1 MRSLAL
7 CIFMWSSKRLE
18 GQQEKKQIQRLC
30 AADLSGNEYVSV
42 VHKLLILYFSPTL
55 SSLPRA
61 AVECLGGQSLARR
74 LHNALYFS
82 RRRHPL
88 RRGRP
93 CASHSFY
100 SDGLLDAVS
109 ILWQLGQ
116 SGALEILHQPQMSR
130 PYHHCRWVVHLKI
143 FCNKL
148 INLTVTKV
156 SEFMQTMLWVEKLA
170 QHRKLKQVHMVY
182 M

>member
-1 MRSLAL
+1 
-7 CIFMWSSKRLE
+7 MWSSKRLE
-18 GQQEKKQIQRLC
+18 GRQEKKTNPKTVCSWSFRKLICKCC
-30 AADLSGNEYVSV
+30 AQTLNSV
-42 VHKLLILYFSPTL
+42 FSPTL

-74 LHNALYFS
+74 LHNAVYFS

-93 CASHSFY
+93 RASHSFY
-100 SDGLLDAVS
+100 SYGLLDAVS

-116 SGALEILHQPQMSR
+116 SGALEILHQPQMPR
-130 PYHHCRWVVHLKI
+130 PHHHCRWVVHLKT

-156 SEFMQTMLWVEKLA
+156 SEFMQTMLWVEKFV